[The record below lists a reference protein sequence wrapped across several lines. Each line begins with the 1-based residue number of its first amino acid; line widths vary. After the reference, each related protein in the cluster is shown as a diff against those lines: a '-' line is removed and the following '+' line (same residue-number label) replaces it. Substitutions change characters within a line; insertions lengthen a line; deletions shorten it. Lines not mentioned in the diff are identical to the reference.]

1 MRQSCLVR
9 HIYTRTILNL
19 PAVDTGKQTVRSAYI
34 YTRTKP
40 NRLLIMK
47 IGIVAIALT
56 LFHNHALVHKEL
68 VKRHKDIAS
77 MLCNLY
83 LRNLVSMPRYH
94 IGASLACNLLAKTVL
109 QCFPVLLFRQLCK
122 RKVPVLFGL
131 LEIHNR
137 PTSASV
143 VIDAKCNGSNSR
155 SRICIAHRFA
165 YIAVLRAF
173 RDLQDGFSL
182 LFSSVPICPLVLS
195 SHLFKMQYG
204 MDMQIIPT

>member
-19 PAVDTGKQTVRSAYI
+19 PAVDTGKQTVRSVYI

-77 MLCNLY
+77 T
-83 LRNLVSMPRYH
+83 LVTYTCVTLFQCRYH
-94 IGASLACNLLAKTVL
+94 IGIALYNLLQAGCTRL
-109 QCFPVLLFRQLCK
+109 FQCDSGIETRL
-122 RKVPVLFGL
+122 RKY
-131 LEIHNR
+131 R
-137 PTSASV
+137 
-143 VIDAKCNGSNSR
+143 
-155 SRICIAHRFA
+155 
-165 YIAVLRAF
+165 LRAWT
-173 RDLQDGFSL
+173 Q
-182 LFSSVPICPLVLS
+182 CPCVA
-195 SHLFKMQYG
+195 
-204 MDMQIIPT
+204 

>member
-19 PAVDTGKQTVRSAYI
+19 PAVDTGKQTVRSVYI

-77 MLCNLY
+77 TLITYTCVTLFQC
-83 LRNLVSMPRYH
+83 RYH
-94 IGASLACNLLAKTVL
+94 IGIALYNLLAKTVL
-109 QCFPVLLFRQLCK
+109 QCFPVLA
-122 RKVPVLFGL
+122 VP
-131 LEIHNR
+131 
-137 PTSASV
+137 SA
-143 VIDAKCNGSNSR
+143 
-155 SRICIAHRFA
+155 
-165 YIAVLRAF
+165 L
-173 RDLQDGFSL
+173 
-182 LFSSVPICPLVLS
+182 
-195 SHLFKMQYG
+195 
-204 MDMQIIPT
+204 

>member
-77 MLCNLY
+77 TLITYTCVTLFQC
-83 LRNLVSMPRYH
+83 RYH
-94 IGASLACNLLAKTVL
+94 IGIALYNLLAETA
-109 QCFPVLLFRQLCK
+109 LLLCYHPPCSNAV
-122 RKVPVLFGL
+122 RCGYAGY
-131 LEIHNR
+131 IHL
-137 PTSASV
+137 TSAS
-143 VIDAKCNGSNSR
+143 KG
-155 SRICIAHRFA
+155 
-165 YIAVLRAF
+165 
-173 RDLQDGFSL
+173 
-182 LFSSVPICPLVLS
+182 
-195 SHLFKMQYG
+195 
-204 MDMQIIPT
+204 

>member
-19 PAVDTGKQTVRSAYI
+19 PAVDTGKQTVRSVYI

-77 MLCNLY
+77 T
-83 LRNLVSMPRYH
+83 LVTYTCVTLFQCRYH
-94 IGASLACNLLAKTVL
+94 IGIALYNRLPKPFSNASRC
-109 QCFPVLLFRQLCK
+109 CCS
-122 RKVPVLFGL
+122 
-131 LEIHNR
+131 I
-137 PTSASV
+137 
-143 VIDAKCNGSNSR
+143 
-155 SRICIAHRFA
+155 
-165 YIAVLRAF
+165 
-173 RDLQDGFSL
+173 
-182 LFSSVPICPLVLS
+182 SSVSGKFLS
-195 SHLFKMQYG
+195 CLG
-204 MDMQIIPT
+204 CWNT